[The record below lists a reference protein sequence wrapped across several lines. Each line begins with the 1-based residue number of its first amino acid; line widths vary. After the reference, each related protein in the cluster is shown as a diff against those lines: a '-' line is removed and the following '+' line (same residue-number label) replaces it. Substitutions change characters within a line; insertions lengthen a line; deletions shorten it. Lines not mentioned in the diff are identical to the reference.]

1 MESKNLLGLNI
12 IKSVQ
17 QLILNSKVFDQVAL
31 IGITGS
37 VGAGFKS
44 IESANLNDVDYF
56 VVSKSCHP
64 KDKERLEDELNLIH
78 NTKFT
83 DIQWFNTSYFFNQC
97 NSLNVD
103 QYLFDLIFGS
113 SIIYFSNEAI
123 LARFELLKK
132 NTYSIT
138 LQSST
143 GALLTRLW
151 CLLGPISIKNGE
163 LVFHSELSL
172 PQFQKMYATIID
184 ATLIVEKKYELLP
197 FEDKKKQYENTLF
210 YKNSFHAEALN
221 DLGESHGRV
230 ALNIIYEN
238 LVNLFFSRYLSLA
251 KPFVFIF
258 NYPDK
263 KELLR
268 SFIYRH
274 HWIRINNFMFQYKT
288 LQMIKNADQPFNG
301 PLAKK
306 INVRLSKIYEGVMK

>member
-1 MESKNLLGLNI
+1 M
-12 IKSVQ
+12 
-17 QLILNSKVFDQVAL
+17 FDQVAL

-56 VVSKSCHP
+56 VVSKSCHS

-123 LARFELLKK
+123 LARFELFKK

-143 GALLTRLW
+143 
-151 CLLGPISIKNGE
+151 E
-163 LVFHSELSL
+163 L
-172 PQFQKMYATIID
+172 Y
-184 ATLIVEKKYELLP
+184 
-197 FEDKKKQYENTLF
+197 
-210 YKNSFHAEALN
+210 
-221 DLGESHGRV
+221 
-230 ALNIIYEN
+230 
-238 LVNLFFSRYLSLA
+238 
-251 KPFVFIF
+251 
-258 NYPDK
+258 
-263 KELLR
+263 
-268 SFIYRH
+268 
-274 HWIRINNFMFQYKT
+274 
-288 LQMIKNADQPFNG
+288 
-301 PLAKK
+301 
-306 INVRLSKIYEGVMK
+306 